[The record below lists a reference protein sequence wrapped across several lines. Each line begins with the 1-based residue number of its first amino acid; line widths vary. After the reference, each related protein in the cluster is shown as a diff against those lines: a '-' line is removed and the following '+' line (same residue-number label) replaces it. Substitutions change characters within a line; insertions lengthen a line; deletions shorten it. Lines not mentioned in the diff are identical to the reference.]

1 MGNITSMTANKS
13 GKAPER
19 FIRLLKKAMAE
30 HPEKLS
36 LNQVAR
42 RADLSPAYL
51 SFLLNGERGAPSN
64 EAIAQLEKV
73 LNIPQGE
80 LNKAAGKPDDAA
92 LAFFRKEEAAPIIK
106 TLADV
111 PNGKLADVRK
121 LIERYIRRQNRK

>member
-1 MGNITSMTANKS
+1 MTANKPA
-13 GKAPER
+13 KASER

-51 SFLLNGERGAPSN
+51 SFLLNGERGVPSN
-64 EAIAQLEKV
+64 ETIAQLEKV

-92 LAFFRKEEAAPIIK
+92 LAFFRKEEAAPIIR
-106 TLADV
+106 TLAEV
-111 PNGKLADVRK
+111 PSSKLGQVHK
-121 LIERYIRRQNRK
+121 MIERYIGRQGTKGK

>member
-1 MGNITSMTANKS
+1 MTTVKPT
-13 GKAPER
+13 KAPER

-51 SFLLNGERGAPSN
+51 SFLLNGERGVPSN
-64 EAIAQLEKV
+64 LAIAQLEKV
-73 LNIPQGE
+73 LKIPQGE

-92 LAFFRKEEAAPIIK
+92 LAFFRREEAAPIMRS
-106 TLADV
+106 LAEV
-111 PNGKLADVRK
+111 PSGKLGEIRK
-121 LIERYIRRQNRK
+121 MIERYVRKQGK

>member
-1 MGNITSMTANKS
+1 MTAKKPA
-13 GKAPER
+13 KAPER
-19 FIRLLKKAMAE
+19 FIRLLKQAMAE

-36 LNQVAR
+36 RNQVAR

-51 SFLLNGERGAPSN
+51 SFLLNGERGVPSN

-92 LAFFRKEEAAPIIK
+92 LAFFRREEAAPIIRS
-106 TLADV
+106 LAEV
-111 PNGKLADVRK
+111 PSSKLGEVRK
-121 LIERYIRRQNRK
+121 MIENFVSRKGRK

>member
-1 MGNITSMTANKS
+1 MTANKPA
-13 GKAPER
+13 KAPER

-51 SFLLNGERGAPSN
+51 SFLLNGERGVPSN
-64 EAIAQLEKV
+64 VAIAQLEKV
-73 LNIPQGE
+73 LSIPQGE

-92 LAFFRKEEAAPIIK
+92 LAFFRREEAAPIMRS
-106 TLADV
+106 LAEV
-111 PNGKLADVRK
+111 PSGKLGEVRK
-121 LIERYIRRQNRK
+121 MIERYVRKQGDK

>member
-1 MGNITSMTANKS
+1 MTANKPA
-13 GKAPER
+13 KAPER

-51 SFLLNGERGAPSN
+51 CFLLNGERGIPSN
-64 EAIAQLEKV
+64 DAIAQLEKV
-73 LNIPQGE
+73 LKIPQGE

-92 LAFFRKEEAAPIIK
+92 LAFFRREEAAPIMR
-106 TLADV
+106 TLAEV
-111 PNGKLADVRK
+111 PNGKLAEVRK
-121 LIERYIRRQNRK
+121 LIERYVRKQGGK

>member
-1 MGNITSMTANKS
+1 MTANKPA
-13 GKAPER
+13 KAPER

-64 EAIAQLEKV
+64 EAIAQLERV
-73 LNIPQGE
+73 LNIRQGE

-92 LAFFRKEEAAPIIK
+92 LAFFRKEEAAPIMR
-106 TLADV
+106 TLAEV
-111 PNGKLADVRK
+111 PSSKLGQVRK
-121 LIERYIRRQNRK
+121 MIERYVSRKGRK